1 MEKYRLLRERLAGS
15 GRVTLEVPCAASRAE
30 LGRAHTPDY
39 VERVFSGGLASEEIR
54 RIGFPWS
61 PQLVERS
68 QRSVGGTLA
77 AARAALDDGCAANLA
92 GGTHHAFPGHGE
104 GFCVFN
110 DVAVAIRSLQA
121 TTDVTG
127 FAVIDLDV
135 HQGNGT
141 AAIFAD
147 DPRVFTLSVHGTN
160 NFPFRKETSDLDI
173 ELPDGTADERY
184 LDSVERGLG
193 RALEARPE
201 LAFYIAGAD
210 PYVGNRLGRMDVSK
224 AGLAERD
231 RMVFEHCEHSR
242 TALAIVMSGGYAADV
257 SDTVDIHEATV
268 TAASRLLEGTP
279 A

>member
-242 TALAIVMSGGYAADV
+242 TALAIVMLGGYAADV
-257 SDTVDIHEATV
+257 FDTVDIHEATV